1 MSTRS
6 LTSKKRKP
14 AVLVPRHKNPFIMV
28 DVLLAQKHAARL
40 VEELQGKGI
49 PLASAIGYATSL
61 QTVWV
66 RQV

>member
-1 MSTRS
+1 
-6 LTSKKRKP
+6 
-14 AVLVPRHKNPFIMV
+14 MV